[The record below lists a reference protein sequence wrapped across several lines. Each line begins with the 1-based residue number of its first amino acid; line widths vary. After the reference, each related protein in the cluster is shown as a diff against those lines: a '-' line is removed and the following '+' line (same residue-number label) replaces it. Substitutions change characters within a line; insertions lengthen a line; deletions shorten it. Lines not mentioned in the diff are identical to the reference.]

1 MRKWVLRTL
10 GLTLVLALFLMGATS
25 VLAAGPEGPTPM
37 SSADIEIDV
46 ESSGNWTLKFGNV
59 DLGLSSQNVAS
70 LAQRF
75 ALGSLPLAI
84 DQGTLSLAT
93 DNGIQ
98 HLALLKDGSETTIFI
113 NGIPSTALTISDF
126 AVQQLAETFAPE
138 LEGLI
143 SWLNGTSVAL
153 VVHFPVAESSPVYTL
168 DLEQKI
174 AAAGMAGQY
183 ANVVDLGVTLTPDGR
198 LISVAGIAPSE
209 LGLDLGMIDMSW
221 MKAYGIDQLGIKQLD
236 LALDG
241 SGVTVSSNGDT
252 WMSLAWNAD
261 YVAQNVP
268 QVSRLIGFP
277 MADSDMQIVDLAM
290 SWLND
295 TQVHVGAYLADQPQE
310 SAPVVKIGRPVALA
324 VQGKALYVE
333 GFNTGFML
341 DDFTLGYAEQLG
353 SVGLMWDGANR
364 QLRMVIGDEPMPA
377 LVLDEGLISS
387 VGTMFVGDMLP
398 WGLVESII
406 GDTTLAAGFVYEDNP
421 AVTSEALAYQLQ
433 SVSVTS
439 PLMADVTISRADGR
453 IAVLGEALPL
463 DMLTGMDVSGIV
475 KTYAGGLGGSVDSL
489 AVDLGPNGLNLGL
502 NGKNA
507 RLAWDST
514 TRANV
519 VGLTLD
525 IVGEQMGLPVLS
537 SDGLVRWAIESLIAA
552 GNQVDV
558 GLNVNFTDQ
567 ETPTGSIEELLALI
581 GF

>member
-98 HLALLKDGSETTIFI
+98 HLAMLKDGSETTIFI

-153 VVHFPVAESSPVYTL
+153 VVHFPVAESSPMYTL

-183 ANVVDLGVTLTPDGR
+183 ANVVDLGATLTPDGR

-277 MADSDMQIVDLAM
+277 MADSDMQVVDLAM

-324 VQGKALYVE
+324 VQDKALYVE

-421 AVTSEALAYQLQ
+421 AVTPEALAYQLQ

-475 KTYAGGLGGSVDSL
+475 KTYAGGLGSSVDSL

-507 RLAWDST
+507 RLAWDSA

-525 IVGEQMGLPVLS
+525 IVGEQMGLPILS